1 MYPSKF
7 SQLSKTSATHAHYGK
22 ETSIMVFKLKNS
34 FSEKK
39 LPFIEKLRIKS
50 TTCFKDQI
58 SIMLW
63 YFSDATINKI
73 ILKSPTRGEWFNEIW
88 RCKWIGKFPVQTSLG
103 AWEPKLPSRFS
114 VTFGSKLWINPVINI
129 EWVRLPPW

>member
-1 MYPSKF
+1 MLKGLNILVPFKIFSVVENLSNTSTWWKRNKYHGIQIEKF
-7 SQLSKTSATHAHYGK
+7 FLWK
-22 ETSIMVFKLKNS
+22 ET
-34 FSEKK
+34 

-63 YFSDATINKI
+63 YFSDVTINKI
-73 ILKSPTRGEWFNEIW
+73 ILKSPTQGEWPNEIW

-103 AWEPKLPSRFS
+103 AWEPKLASRFP
-114 VTFGSKLWINPVINI
+114 VFFGSKL
-129 EWVRLPPW
+129 E